1 MFIFGKCSAF
11 AINNL
16 QRMQS
21 AYGMMTRRCLQVYS
35 TPFHICHLLQT
46 QPINGSVIGS
56 EKRDYLL
63 EFLKVNVFCEFSF
76 LSAILALRRFWQD
89 SAHSC

>member
-21 AYGMMTRRCLQVYS
+21 AYEMMTRRCLQVYR
-35 TPFHICHLLQT
+35 TLFQICHLSQT

-63 EFLKVNVFCEFSF
+63 EFLKVNVSASFHFCQPF
-76 LSAILALRRFWQD
+76 
-89 SAHSC
+89 

>member
-35 TPFHICHLLQT
+35 TLFKICDLSQT
-46 QPINGSVIGS
+46 QLINGSVIGS
-56 EKRDYLL
+56 EKRDYLS
-63 EFLKVNVFCEFSF
+63 EFLKVNVSASFHFCQPF
-76 LSAILALRRFWQD
+76 
-89 SAHSC
+89 